1 MNINEEINEIRKMM
15 GINESKQVGTLYHYT
30 KLDSLKSIIDDG
42 ILMGTPSL
50 SFTRDKNFHK
60 SYRDIGAGY
69 GKGLIA
75 VRLTVDGNKLSNR
88 YKIEPYA
95 DLYYEKGTDRFEA
108 EEVIKPNR
116 MGELVTI
123 PIKDYVVSI
132 DFLTDPIDSWDIRN
146 PLKYIK
152 IFDKINDMGIK
163 VNMVDDNGNPIPRE
177 ERSKIKNW
185 FRLQLS
191 KLQKYI

>member
-15 GINESKQVGTLYHYT
+15 GLNESKQVGTLYHYT
-30 KLDSLKSIIDDG
+30 KFGPLKSIVDSG
-42 ILMGTPSL
+42 VLMGTPSL

-69 GKGLIA
+69 DDGLLA
-75 VRLTVDGNKLSNR
+75 VRLTIDGDKLSNR
-88 YKIEPYA
+88 YRIEPHA
-95 DLYYEKGTDRFEA
+95 DIHYGKGTYDFEA
-108 EEVIKPNR
+108 EERIIPMRKDEV
-116 MGELVTI
+116 VTV
-123 PIKDYVVSI
+123 PIQDYVISI

-163 VNMVDDNGNPIPRE
+163 VNMVDENGNPIPRKE
-177 ERSKIKNW
+177 LSKIQNW

-191 KLQKYI
+191 NLRKYI